1 LISSRVSA
9 REATKEPI
17 PKLKKV
23 QVKIKRK
30 ESARDLPI
38 PSYATAGSSGF
49 DLYADVAQ
57 DTLISPG
64 EIKLISCGIYV
75 ELPEG
80 YEAQTRPRS
89 GLALKHG
96 ITLVNTP
103 GTIDSD
109 YRGLLNL
116 IVINLG
122 KEDFVI
128 KRGHRL
134 AQMVIKEVIQAD
146 FLETGELGETQRAHG
161 GFGHTGL

>member
-1 LISSRVSA
+1 M
-9 REATKEPI
+9 
-17 PKLKKV
+17 KV
-23 QVKIKRK
+23 RIKRK

-38 PSYATAGSSGF
+38 PAYATRGSSGV
-49 DLYADVAQ
+49 DLYADVEGPVVL
-57 DTLISPG
+57 TPG
-64 EIKLISCGIYV
+64 EIKLVSCGIYI

-109 YRGLLNL
+109 YRGLVNL

-122 KEDFVI
+122 KEDFCVR
-128 KRGHRL
+128 RGHRL
-134 AQMVIKEVIQAD
+134 AQMVIRDVTRAEFI
-146 FLETGELGETQRAHG
+146 ETEELGETERAHG
-161 GFGHTGL
+161 GFGHTGI